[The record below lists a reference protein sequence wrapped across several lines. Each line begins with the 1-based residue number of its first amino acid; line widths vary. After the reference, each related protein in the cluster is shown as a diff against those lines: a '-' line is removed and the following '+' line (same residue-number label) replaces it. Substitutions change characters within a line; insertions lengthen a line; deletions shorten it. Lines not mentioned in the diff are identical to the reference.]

1 VFIELTDHLR
11 CPRDHPEAY
20 LVLLPDEVIGRGVRS
35 GQLGCPVCG
44 ATFRVAD
51 GVAHLDGPA
60 PSPAPE
66 RGGSP
71 LAPDA
76 AHALLGLTGPGGYVV
91 LAGGAA
97 EGWRELAEL
106 NPGVAMVA
114 VNPPPAL
121 VDSAPVLSVVRAPII
136 PLKSGSMR
144 GVVLGDALGSDPAWV
159 RDAARVTLTGLR
171 VVGRGPEPRVREL
184 EVLATAGGYWV
195 AARR

>member
-1 VFIELTDHLR
+1 MFIELTDHLR

-51 GVAHLDGPA
+51 GVAFLDAPA
-60 PSPAPE
+60 VSE
-66 RGGSP
+66 DGGAVLP
-71 LAPDA
+71 PDA
-76 AHALLGLTGPGGYVV
+76 VHPLLGLTGPGGYVV
-91 LAGGAA
+91 LVGNAA
-97 EGWRELAEL
+97 DGWRELAEL

-114 VNPPPAL
+114 VNSAAAV

-136 PLKSGSMR
+136 PLKTGSMR
-144 GVVLGDALGSDPAWV
+144 GVVLGGTLGTDPSWV
-159 RDAARVTLTGLR
+159 RDAARVTLPGLR
-171 VVGRGPEPRVREL
+171 VVGRGGEPHAPEL
-184 EVLATAGGYWV
+184 ELLASAAGYWV